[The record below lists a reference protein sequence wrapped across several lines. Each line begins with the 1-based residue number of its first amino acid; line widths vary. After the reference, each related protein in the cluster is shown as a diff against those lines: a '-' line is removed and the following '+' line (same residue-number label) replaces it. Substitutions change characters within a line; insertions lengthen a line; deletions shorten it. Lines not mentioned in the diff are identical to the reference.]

1 LTFKPRIAVK
11 AGEKLKFIIMWK
23 RKNSIGECLLKIDNE
38 KLKIPYQI
46 TYDLVYEIKTEKLES

>member
-1 LTFKPRIAVK
+1 
-11 AGEKLKFIIMWK
+11 MWK